1 MLKQHVIIWNCKI
14 STCDTMKLHLT
25 TFESLSRVKLQFTC
39 EVKTWYSHIWKGGVN
54 SVEQM
59 VSHVKNW
66 ARMCLFLFW
75 NVNISA
81 QHVNSYFTCKY
92 DFKCENVI
100 FTCET
105 ATTTK
110 MYITWSVPKPHG
122 FKWFPMWNFTCEI
135 KCYMCKMWKFHM
147 WNHVVFPIRVYHHV
161 CWYSARLGYLCL
173 KWETSVSLTDS
184 QASCYVVGFNRIAI
198 LFFNTILYRNNTW
211 IPIESFLSL
220 WKCRKHVFW

>member
-54 SVEQM
+54 SV
-59 VSHVKNW
+59 
-66 ARMCLFLFW
+66 
-75 NVNISA
+75 
-81 QHVNSYFTCKY
+81 
-92 DFKCENVI
+92 
-100 FTCET
+100 ET